1 MVMLR
6 GEQPTSDNVARTL
19 EKGTMMKTQ
28 RLTII
33 LVILNLGLL
42 SVVLTRGNPVL
53 AQEQAQIL
61 RARGLELIDD
71 AGQVRASFILESET
85 VLRLFDANGT
95 LRVKL
100 GAGSTGS
107 GLVLLDENTELGVQ
121 IIARREA
128 TPTNANTT
136 SIGLTGSDGKRR
148 LITP

>member
-1 MVMLR
+1 
-6 GEQPTSDNVARTL
+6 
-19 EKGTMMKTQ
+19 MMKTQ
-28 RLTII
+28 RFTII

-42 SVVLTRGNPVL
+42 SLVLTRDHPVL

-71 AGQVRASFILESET
+71 AGQVRASFILESEA

-95 LRVKL
+95 IRVKL
-100 GAGSTGS
+100 AAGSTGS

-128 TPTNANTT
+128 TPTTANTT
-136 SIGLTGSDGKRR
+136 SISLTGSDGQRR
-148 LITP
+148 VITP

>member
-1 MVMLR
+1 
-6 GEQPTSDNVARTL
+6 
-19 EKGTMMKTQ
+19 MMKTQ

-42 SVVLTRGNPVL
+42 SVVLTQGNPVL

-61 RARGLELIDD
+61 RARGLELVDD
-71 AGQVRASFILESET
+71 AGQVRASFILESEA

-128 TPTNANTT
+128 TPTSANTT
-136 SIGLTGSDGKRR
+136 SISLTGSDGKRR
-148 LITP
+148 MITP

>member
-1 MVMLR
+1 
-6 GEQPTSDNVARTL
+6 
-19 EKGTMMKTQ
+19 MMKTQ

-42 SVVLTRGNPVL
+42 SVVLTQRNPAL

-61 RARGLELIDD
+61 RARGLELIDH
-71 AGQVRASFILESET
+71 AGQVRASFILESEA

-100 GAGSTGS
+100 GAGGTGS

-128 TPTNANTT
+128 TPTTVNTT
-136 SIGLTGSDGKRR
+136 SISLTGSDGKRR
-148 LITP
+148 MITP

>member
-1 MVMLR
+1 
-6 GEQPTSDNVARTL
+6 
-19 EKGTMMKTQ
+19 MMKTQ
-28 RLTII
+28 RFTII

-42 SVVLTRGNPVL
+42 SLVLTRDNPVL

-71 AGQVRASFILESET
+71 AGQVRASFILESEA
-85 VLRLFDANGT
+85 VLRLFDATGT

-128 TPTNANTT
+128 TPTRVNTT
-136 SIGLTGSDGKRR
+136 SISLTGSDGKRR
-148 LITP
+148 MITP

>member
-1 MVMLR
+1 
-6 GEQPTSDNVARTL
+6 
-19 EKGTMMKTQ
+19 MMKTQ

-71 AGQVRASFILESET
+71 AGQVRASFILESEA

-128 TPTNANTT
+128 TPTSANTT
-136 SIGLTGSDGKRR
+136 SISLTGSDGKRR
-148 LITP
+148 MITP

>member
-1 MVMLR
+1 
-6 GEQPTSDNVARTL
+6 
-19 EKGTMMKTQ
+19 MKTQ

-71 AGQVRASFILESET
+71 AGQVRASFILESDGES

-128 TPTNANTT
+128 TPTSVNTT
-136 SIGLTGSDGKRR
+136 SISLTGSDGKRR
-148 LITP
+148 MITP

>member
-1 MVMLR
+1 
-6 GEQPTSDNVARTL
+6 
-19 EKGTMMKTQ
+19 MMKTQ
-28 RLTII
+28 RFTII

-42 SVVLTRGNPVL
+42 SFVLTRDNPVL

-71 AGQVRASFILESET
+71 AGQVRASFILESEA

-95 LRVKL
+95 IRVKL
-100 GAGSTGS
+100 GAGSDGS

-128 TPTNANTT
+128 TRTSANTT
-136 SIGLTGSDGKRR
+136 SISLTGSDGKRR
-148 LITP
+148 MITP

>member
-1 MVMLR
+1 
-6 GEQPTSDNVARTL
+6 
-19 EKGTMMKTQ
+19 MMKTQ

-42 SVVLTRGNPVL
+42 SVVLTQGNPVL

-61 RARGLELIDD
+61 RARGLELIDA
-71 AGQVRASFILESET
+71 AGQVRASFILESEA

-107 GLVLLDENTELGVQ
+107 GLVLLDEKTELGVQ
-121 IIARREA
+121 IIARRA
-128 TPTNANTT
+128 PTPTAANTT
-136 SIGLTGSDGKRR
+136 SISLTGSDGQRR
-148 LITP
+148 VITP